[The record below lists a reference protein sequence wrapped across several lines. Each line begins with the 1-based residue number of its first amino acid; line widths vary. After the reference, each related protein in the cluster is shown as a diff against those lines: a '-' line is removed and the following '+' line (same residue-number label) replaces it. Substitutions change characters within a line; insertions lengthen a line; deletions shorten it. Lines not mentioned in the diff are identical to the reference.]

1 MFPWAVPWSFK
12 AVHPVQFRL
21 QLAADIH
28 SYYWDLCAV
37 SRVSHTSFAR
47 ACRGPHPGACRV
59 HWLMVSLQAGC
70 PEGFMDRPLGRVCK
84 PVKRTVSRL
93 WDPQAACEFPS
104 SISASSCSS
113 LPPRWCCPGDFCPH
127 PSMFCMGQDGS
138 HLLGIIPQGWGSQVL
153 TLLSCP
159 PTGETTGLGSSF
171 GTKLCHLAKGWHG

>member
-104 SISASSCSS
+104 SISAPSCSL
-113 LPPRWCCPGDFCPH
+113 LPP
-127 PSMFCMGQDGS
+127 DGVA
-138 HLLGIIPQGWGSQVL
+138 LVIPVPTPPCSAWGRMEVISWGS
-153 TLLSCP
+153 SHRDEEARC
-159 PTGETTGLGSSF
+159 S
-171 GTKLCHLAKGWHG
+171 LCSHVHPREKPQA